1 MCYNCGCHIPD
12 DNMGSDDNI
21 TNSTLKHLAE
31 HWGKSEMDAK
41 KRLFEMLDK
50 DLSQGTSE
58 VDSEPHLKEMFEKA
72 SNAWGQSIK
81 EAKKNTHD
89 LLKSQIS

>member
-21 TNSTLKHLAE
+21 TESTLKHLAGD
-31 HWGKSEMDAK
+31 WGKSDLETK
-41 KRLFEMLDK
+41 KQLFEMLDR
-50 DLSQGTSE
+50 DLKEGTNE
-58 VDSEPHLKEMFEKA
+58 VDKDHHLKEMFEKA
-72 SNAWGQSIK
+72 SNSWGQSIK

>member
-21 TNSTLKHLAE
+21 TDSTFKHLAD
-31 HWGKSEMDAK
+31 HWGKSEAETK
-41 KRLFEMLDK
+41 KKVFEILGK
-50 DLSQGTSE
+50 DLKDGSNEIDT
-58 VDSEPHLKEMFEKA
+58 DHHLKEMFEKA